1 MYEEYCITLNDN
13 WNTFNSNWNTCNN
26 NRMDAL
32 DLIRMGFA
40 NLWRTRLRTFLTL
53 LGVVIGIGALTSMVS
68 FGSGLQKNITDA
80 FAATDLFTSMTVTP
94 KKIELEALVQE
105 VGGLSTGSGQQD
117 EVVLTDS
124 LLEAI
129 KNIPGVS
136 LAYPNQ
142 DFPARV
148 HLMEDSVGITV
159 SALPAAIRKYRPY
172 NDLLAGSFF
181 SSDTS
186 ESVVIREEALL
197 SRFRIRLLKG
207 GEAIALSREDSLKG
221 VRLMH
226 PDSLIGMP
234 VRLVTM
240 KVSPARVMAGMMG
253 MMGGSNRLPFEEVV
267 TELVIG
273 GIMKADDPFAPHF
286 LRGAMIIPVG
296 TAKKVPQPGFSSV
309 MDLLSRRPST
319 DTYASIQ
326 VRLEDMDKME
336 EVRQALG
343 NMGVGVFSFADQLDE
358 IRRVYIILQAALGVI
373 GAIALLVAGLGITN
387 TMVMSI
393 LERTR
398 EIGIMKAIGGSERQ
412 IRVIFLVEAS
422 VIGLIGAIAGILLG
436 WAITWVANL
445 MVNTQIL
452 PPGEEPVS
460 LFYFPPY
467 LILGAIAFSLLV
479 SLVAGVYPAF
489 RAARIDPVKA
499 LRHD

>member
-1 MYEEYCITLNDN
+1 M
-13 WNTFNSNWNTCNN
+13 
-26 NRMDAL
+26 L

-40 NLWRTRLRTFLTL
+40 NLWRTKLRTFLTL
-53 LGVVIGIGALTSMVS
+53 LGVVIGIGALASMVS
-68 FGSGLQKNITDA
+68 FGSGIQKNITDA

-94 KKIELEALVQE
+94 KKFELEALAQE
-105 VGGLSTGSGQQD
+105 VGGLSPGSGRLD

-124 LLEAI
+124 LLEVI
-129 KNIPGVS
+129 RNIPGVS

-186 ESVVIREEALL
+186 ELVVIREEALL
-197 SRFRIRLLKG
+197 SRFRIRLLKE
-207 GEAIALSREDSLKG
+207 GEEITLSREDSLKG
-221 VRLMH
+221 VRLVR

-234 VRLVTM
+234 VRVVTM
-240 KVSPARVMAGMMG
+240 KVSPGRVMAGIMS
-253 MMGGSNRLPFEEVV
+253 MMGGSTRLPFEEV
-267 TELVIG
+267 TTDLVIG
-273 GIMKADDPFAPHF
+273 GIMRADDPFAPGF
-286 LRGAMIIPVG
+286 LRGAMIIPVE
-296 TAKKVPQPGFSSV
+296 TAQKIPQLGFSSV
-309 MDLLSRRPST
+309 MDLLSRRPT
-319 DTYASIQ
+319 AETYSSIQ
-326 VRLEDMDKME
+326 VRLEDMGKME
-336 EVRQALG
+336 EVRQALES
-343 NMGVGVFSFADQLDE
+343 MGVGVFSFTDQLDE
-358 IRRVYIILQAALGVI
+358 IRRAYIILQAALGVI

-398 EIGIMKAIGGSERQ
+398 EIGIMKAVGGSERQ

-422 VIGLIGAIAGILLG
+422 VIGLIGALAGILLG
-436 WAITWVANL
+436 WAITWIANL
-445 MVNTQIL
+445 VVNTHIL

-460 LFYFPPY
+460 LFYFPLW
-467 LILGAIAFSLLV
+467 LILGAIAFSLMV
-479 SLVAGVYPAF
+479 SLVAGLYPAF